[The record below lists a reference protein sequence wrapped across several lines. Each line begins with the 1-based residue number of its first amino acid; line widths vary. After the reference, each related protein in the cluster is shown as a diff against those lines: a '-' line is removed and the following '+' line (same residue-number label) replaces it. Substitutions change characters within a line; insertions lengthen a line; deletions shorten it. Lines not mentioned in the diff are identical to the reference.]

1 MDFKEKKKISHF
13 WDNFSRAAFFI
24 PENLSKEYIQS
35 GLSAGSKSRSKYN
48 NLALLERSKSKGDPM
63 GSVTKIINLTI

>member
-24 PENLSKEYIQS
+24 PEDPPKNIFF
-35 GLSAGSKSRSKYN
+35 SAYQPQVKVDQNPSIK
-48 NLALLERSKSKGDPM
+48 PF
-63 GSVTKIINLTI
+63 

>member
-24 PENLSKEYIQS
+24 PGDLPKTIFGF
-35 GLSAGSKSRSKYN
+35 GLSAASKS
-48 NLALLERSKSKGDPM
+48 
-63 GSVTKIINLTI
+63 GSTSIDKTRFGQVKAKVIHWDQ